1 MGALSNPRT
10 FFFALFC
17 CFFVWQIFTW
27 VAAPA
32 GSPRVA
38 IVVLGG
44 GLLSNGEVPPHTK
57 LRLAKASELYFSL
70 SKSSG
75 AAVDIITLSG
85 ATPHKPPPL
94 DKQGFPIGEAQ
105 AAAAY
110 LIKQSG
116 IPPASVAEENF
127 SLDTLGN
134 AYWLRTVHI
143 EPGGYTKL
151 VVLTNDWHMPRTR
164 AIFSHVFGLP
174 RRAGGHSALK
184 RKFELSFVAVD
195 AGLAPDFLQARVARE
210 AASLET
216 FVQRTKAL
224 FGSMRELH
232 DYVFEKH
239 GAYASSRLLQER
251 QVLSHSVL
259 ASY

>member
-1 MGALSNPRT
+1 M
-10 FFFALFC
+10 
-17 CFFVWQIFTW
+17 TW
-27 VAAPA
+27 LAAPSV

-44 GLLSNGEVPPHTK
+44 GLLPNGEVPPHTK
-57 LRLAKASELYFSL
+57 LRLAKASELYYTL
-70 SKSSG
+70 SKAS
-75 AAVDIITLSG
+75 ATPVDIITLSG

-105 AAAAY
+105 AAAAF

-116 IPPASVAEENF
+116 IPPGSVAEENF

-151 VVLTNDWHMPRTR
+151 IVLTNDWHMPRTR

-184 RKFELSFVAVD
+184 RKFELSFIAVE
-195 AGLAPDFLQARVARE
+195 AGLGPDFLQARVTRE

-216 FVQRTKAL
+216 FVQRTKTL
-224 FGSMRELH
+224 FSSMRELH
-232 DYVFEKH
+232 DYIFEKH
-239 GAYASSRLLQER
+239 GAYASSRLLQAR
-251 QVLSHSVL
+251 PPLSPAVL